1 MHNDPYKPDPEGD
14 DAPTGSVVV
23 YLFLGVCLLAA
34 VMAAL
39 VLSKT

>member
-1 MHNDPYKPDPEGD
+1 MHNEPYKPDPEGD

-23 YLFLGVCLLAA
+23 YLFLGACLLVA
-34 VMAAL
+34 VLAAL